1 MNTRISST
9 PAAAARSAPL
19 ALGTRAANLV
29 PRERSSSASTSA
41 ASTSCGTARGDTNE
55 ENSMIGRPASTSW
68 LISAILV
75 AVGMKSRSIWKPS
88 RGPTSV
94 TVTFLAMILLL
105 QPQ

>member
-19 ALGTRAANLV
+19 AFGTRAANLV
-29 PRERSSSASTSA
+29 PRERSSFASTSA

-75 AVGMKSRSIWKPS
+75 AVGMKSCSIWKPS

-94 TVTFLAMILLL
+94 TVTFLGMILLL
-105 QPQ
+105 QP